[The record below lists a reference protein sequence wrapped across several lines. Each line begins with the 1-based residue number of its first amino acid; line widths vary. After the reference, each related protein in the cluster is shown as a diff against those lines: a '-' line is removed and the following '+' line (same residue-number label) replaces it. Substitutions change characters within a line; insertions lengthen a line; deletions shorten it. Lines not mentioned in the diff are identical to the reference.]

1 MTLEEGRDGDVQ
13 PELDRIAHEP
23 ARLKILAY
31 LRVVKRA
38 DFVFLLSRTGLT
50 WGNLSS
56 HMSKLEDAGYIEVKK
71 EIKDKRPHTM
81 LSLTEKGRVAF
92 ETYRQNL
99 LQLLGDRQSEEQN
112 SKI

>member
-1 MTLEEGRDGDVQ
+1 MSSTQKNSQDSSHQ
-13 PELDRIAHEP
+13 LDRLIHEP

-31 LRVVKRA
+31 LYVVNSA

-56 HMSKLEDAGYIEVKK
+56 HMSKLEEAGYIEVQK

-81 LSLTEKGRVAF
+81 LSLTEEGRAAF
-92 ETYRQNL
+92 EGYRQDM
-99 LQLLGDRQSEEQN
+99 LQLFDETQSV
-112 SKI
+112 

>member
-1 MTLEEGRDGDVQ
+1 MSSKTKPGGNLP
-13 PELDRIAHEP
+13 PEIDRLVHEP

-31 LRVVKRA
+31 LSVVMSA

-56 HMSKLEDAGYIEVKK
+56 HMTKLEKAGYIEVQK

-92 ETYRQNL
+92 DNYRENM
-99 LQLLGDRQSEEQN
+99 LQLLSTD
-112 SKI
+112 